1 MQTNII
7 DYDNLPIEIKDI
19 LNTFDD
25 GQDHYKECERII
37 EAMVAKGYSA
47 DYGLDG
53 ILHSFTKLK

>member
-7 DYDNLPIEIKDI
+7 EYDSLPIEIKDI
-19 LNTFDD
+19 LNTFDEGRD
-25 GQDHYKECERII
+25 AYKECERII
-37 EAMVAKGYSA
+37 GAMVAKGYSA

>member
-1 MQTNII
+1 MQANII
-7 DYDNLPIEIKDI
+7 DYDSLPIEVKDI
-19 LNTFDD
+19 LNTFNEDKD
-25 GQDHYKECERII
+25 AYKECERII